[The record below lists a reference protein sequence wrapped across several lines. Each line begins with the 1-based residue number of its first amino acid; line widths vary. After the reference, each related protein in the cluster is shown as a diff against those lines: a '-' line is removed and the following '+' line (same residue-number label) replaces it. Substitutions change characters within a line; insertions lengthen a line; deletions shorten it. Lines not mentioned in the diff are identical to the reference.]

1 MAEPSSHTFECS
13 VGRNSAFGHG
23 DEPLPATS
31 AARAGDYRKNS
42 APVRQPEAILP
53 GLSAEVMDECVAD
66 LAEAVVAI
74 LLDQESAETGDS
86 DDEGSHL
93 R

>member
-1 MAEPSSHTFECS
+1 MAKPSSHTFECS
-13 VGRNSAFGHG
+13 VKRNSASGHR

-31 AARAGDYRKNS
+31 APRAAKPRKN
-42 APVRQPEAILP
+42 AADIRQPEALLP
-53 GLSAEVMDECVAD
+53 GLPAEVMDECVAD
-66 LAEAVVAI
+66 LAETVAAI

-86 DDEGSHL
+86 HDEGSHL

>member
-1 MAEPSSHTFECS
+1 
-13 VGRNSAFGHG
+13 
-23 DEPLPATS
+23 
-31 AARAGDYRKNS
+31 
-42 APVRQPEAILP
+42 
-53 GLSAEVMDECVAD
+53 MDECVAD

-74 LLDQESAETGDS
+74 LLDQESAEMGDS